1 MLKNYT
7 TRYELF
13 YRGTKMYQNSLSNS
27 RFSDEKVEFLLNLQW
42 WNWDEEKI
50 FNNLEMLTSETDN
63 FWNEENL
70 NERKQI

>member
-1 MLKNYT
+1 L
-7 TRYELF
+7 
-13 YRGTKMYQNSLSNS
+13 RGGRNRIKIVALTH
-27 RFSDEKVEFLLNLQW
+27 FSDEKVEFLLNLQW

-50 FNNLEMLTSETDN
+50 LNNLEMLTSETDN